1 MNELGS
7 SREMEDEVSE
17 KFYGKYR
24 GTVVN
29 NVDPLQLGRIQALVP
44 DVFGLTPCS
53 WAMPCVP
60 IAGKQQGIFVLPQIG
75 SGVWIE
81 FEQGEPDYPIWV
93 GGFWGVV
100 AEVPALALAPPP
112 IPPGQNI
119 VVQTTLQNTLIISD
133 ATPTPASGGIVLKS
147 TTGATIVVNDSGV
160 YIQNGK
166 GASILMT
173 GTAVTIT
180 GAPVTI
186 NNGALTIV

>member
-1 MNELGS
+1 
-7 SREMEDEVSE
+7 MEDEVSE

-53 WAMPCVP
+53 WACPACR
-60 IAGKQQGIFVLPQIG
+60 LPVSNKALRLATNRLRG
-75 SGVWIE
+75 MDRVRT
-81 FEQGEPDYPIWV
+81 GEPDYPIWV

-147 TTGATIVVNDSGV
+147 TTGATIVVNYSGV

-173 GTAVTIT
+173 GTAVPIT

-186 NNGALTIV
+186 NNGA